1 MTRPTLRL
9 SAVLVFVALAG
20 SFHAA
25 TPAEDF
31 TRICNE
37 IAANKEAKDDTQ
49 RLHRLF
55 DGQWEYVKL
64 DAPEFSTRKGYPGQ
78 NDRWTDFS
86 LEAIQHRKNLL
97 KPVSKAIN
105 SIDRSRLSKDDQL
118 NHDIW
123 IRNIALSQEGQ
134 RFNALYMPM
143 TQMGGIHTWSPA
155 LIAMMP
161 TRTATDYENITA
173 RLEGMSTMVD
183 QQITLMRE
191 GLKRGL
197 TPPKVPL
204 RTLPSQVEKQITDD
218 PLKSALMRPFTRI
231 PKSFSDEDKERIL
244 KRGIEAY
251 EKYAKPSYELL
262 HTFLKDDYVPN
273 CRETIGQSALP
284 DGKAWYAYMVRRITT
299 TDLTPQQIHE
309 IGLSEVKRIRGEME
323 KIKKQTGFEGDLQE
337 FFEFLRTDKQFF
349 YDTPAQLLA
358 GYRDIC
364 KRADPELIR
373 LFRKLPRQPYG
384 IKPVPSYSEQSVTTA
399 YYQPGSINAGRPG
412 YFFANTYA
420 LETRPKWEMEAL
432 SLHEAVPGH
441 HFQIAIADELEG
453 LPEFRKNDRYTAY
466 VEGWGLYAESL
477 GEEMGFY
484 QDPYSKMGQLTY
496 EMWRAIRLVVD
507 TGMHALGWSRQQ
519 SIDYFKANAGKSE
532 HDIIVE
538 VDRYIVW
545 PGQALAYKI
554 GELKIKELRANAEK
568 DLGDK
573 FDLRDF
579 HDELLGAGALPLSI
593 LQTRMESWAARV
605 KAKG

>member
-1 MTRPTLRL
+1 
-9 SAVLVFVALAG
+9 
-20 SFHAA
+20 
-25 TPAEDF
+25 
-31 TRICNE
+31 
-37 IAANKEAKDDTQ
+37 
-49 RLHRLF
+49 
-55 DGQWEYVKL
+55 
-64 DAPEFSTRKGYPGQ
+64 
-78 NDRWTDFS
+78 
-86 LEAIQHRKNLL
+86 
-97 KPVSKAIN
+97 
-105 SIDRSRLSKDDQL
+105 
-118 NHDIW
+118 
-123 IRNIALSQEGQ
+123 
-134 RFNALYMPM
+134 
-143 TQMGGIHTWSPA
+143 
-155 LIAMMP
+155 
-161 TRTATDYENITA
+161 
-173 RLEGMSTMVD
+173 
-183 QQITLMRE
+183 
-191 GLKRGL
+191 
-197 TPPKVPL
+197 
-204 RTLPSQVEKQITDD
+204 VEKQITDN

-273 CRETIGQSALP
+273 CRETIGRSALP
-284 DGKAWYAYMVRRITT
+284 DGKAWYAYMVRPITT

-496 EMWRAIRLVVD
+496 EMWRAIRLVLD

-568 DLGDK
+568 ELGDK
-573 FDLRDF
+573 FDIRDF
-579 HDELLGAGALPLSI
+579 HDELLGAGALPLNI
-593 LQTRMESWAARV
+593 LETRMKNWAARV
-605 KAKG
+605 KEKD

>member
-20 SFHAA
+20 SLHAA

-37 IAANKEAKDDTQ
+37 IAANKGATNDTQ

-86 LEAIQHRKNLL
+86 LEAIRHRKNLL

-204 RTLPSQVEKQITDD
+204 RTLPSQVEKQITDN

-251 EKYAKPSYELL
+251 EEYAKPSYELL

-273 CRETIGQSALP
+273 CRETIGRSALP

-496 EMWRAIRLVVD
+496 EMWRAIRLVLD

-568 DLGDK
+568 ELGDK
-573 FDLRDF
+573 FDIRDF
-579 HDELLGAGALPLSI
+579 HDELLGAGALPLNI
-593 LQTRMESWAARV
+593 LETRMKNWAARV
-605 KAKG
+605 KEKD

>member
-1 MTRPTLRL
+1 MTSALPRLTATL
-9 SAVLVFVALAG
+9 VCLVWAC
-20 SFHAA
+20 SIRAA
-25 TPAEDF
+25 TPTEEL
-31 TRICNE
+31 TRICAE
-37 IAANKEAKDDTQ
+37 ITADKGRGDDVE

-55 DGQWEYVKL
+55 NAQWEYTKL
-64 DAPEFSTRKGYPGQ
+64 DSPEFSTRKGYPGQ
-78 NDRWTDFS
+78 NDRWSDYS
-86 LEAIQHRKNLL
+86 LAAIERRRRLL
-97 KPVSKAIN
+97 TPLSNAIS
-105 SIDRSRLSKDDQL
+105 SIDRSRLNEVDQL
-118 NHDIW
+118 NWDIW
-123 IRNIALSQEGQ
+123 KRNITLAKEGQ
-134 RFNALYMPM
+134 RYPAHFMPM
-143 TQMGGIHTWSPA
+143 TQMGGVHTYSTA

-161 TRTATDYENITA
+161 TKNAKDYENIIA
-173 RLEGMSTMVD
+173 RLQGLSTLVD

-197 TPPKVPL
+197 TPSKLPL
-204 RTLPSQVEKQITDD
+204 RTLASQVEKQITED
-218 PLKSALMRPFTRI
+218 PLKSAMMRPFARMS
-231 PKSFSDEDKERIL
+231 KSLSDEEKERL
-244 KRGIEAY
+244 RKRGIEAY
-251 EKYAKPSYELL
+251 EKYARPSFELL
-262 HTFLKDDYVPN
+262 HKFLAEDYVPN
-273 CRETIGQSALP
+273 CRETIARSDLP
-284 DGKAWYAYMVRRITT
+284 DGKAWYAHLVRQSTT
-299 TDLTPQQIHE
+299 TDLTPREIHE
-309 IGLSEVKRIRGEME
+309 IGLSEVKRIRAEMV
-323 KIKKQTGFEGDLQE
+323 KIKKETGFEGDLSE

-399 YYQPGSINAGRPG
+399 YYQPGSLTAGRPG

-477 GEEMGFY
+477 GEDMGFY

-507 TGMHALGWSRQQ
+507 TGMHALGWSRQRA
-519 SIDYFKANAGKSE
+519 IDFFKANAGKSE

-538 VDRYIVW
+538 IDRYIVW

-568 DLGDK
+568 DLGDE

-579 HDELLGAGALPLSI
+579 HDELLGAGSLPLSI
-593 LQTRMESWAARV
+593 LETRMKKWAARV

>member
-1 MTRPTLRL
+1 MTPLFLRL
-9 SAVLVFVALAG
+9 RVVLPFLAFTGALSAAKP
-20 SFHAA
+20 
-25 TPAEDF
+25 TEDL
-31 TRICNE
+31 TRICAE
-37 IAANKEAKDDTQ
+37 IAADKGSKDDTQ

-55 DGQWEYVKL
+55 DAQWEYVML
-64 DAPEFSTRKGYPGQ
+64 DAPEFATRKGYPGQ

-86 LEAIQHRKNLL
+86 LESIQRRKDLL
-97 KPVSKAIN
+97 DPLSKAIS
-105 SIDRSRLSKDDQL
+105 SIDRSRLSEVDQL
-118 NHDIW
+118 NYDIW
-123 IRNIALSQEGQ
+123 IRNIALSKEGQ
-134 RFNALYMPM
+134 RFPAEHLPM
-143 TQMGGIHTWSPA
+143 NQMGGIHTWSPA

-161 TRTATDYENITA
+161 TKNAKDYENIIA
-173 RLEGMSTMVD
+173 RLEGMATMID

-191 GLKRGL
+191 GMKRGL
-197 TPPKVPL
+197 TPPQVPL
-204 RTLPSQVEKQITDD
+204 RTLASQVEKQITED
-218 PLKSALMRPFTRI
+218 PLKSALMRPFARM
-231 PKSFSDEDKERIL
+231 SNSLSAGDKERLL

-262 HTFLKDDYVPN
+262 HTFLKEDYVPH
-273 CRETIGQSALP
+273 CRETIARSALP
-284 DGKAWYAYMVRRITT
+284 DGRAWYAFMVRRTTT

-309 IGLSEVKRIRGEME
+309 IGLGEVKRIRGEME
-323 KIKKQTGFEGDLQE
+323 KIKKETGFEGDLQE
-337 FFEFLRTDKQFF
+337 FFKFLRTDKQFF

-453 LPEFRKNDRYTAY
+453 LPEFRKNDHYTAF

-496 EMWRAIRLVVD
+496 EMWRSIRLVVD

-519 SIDYFKANAGKSE
+519 AIDFFKANAGKSE
-532 HDIIVE
+532 HDIVVE
-538 VDRYIVW
+538 IDRYIVW
-545 PGQALAYKI
+545 PAQALAYKI
-554 GELKIKELRANAEK
+554 GELKIKELRANAAK

-579 HDELLGAGALPLSI
+579 HDELLGAGALPLNT
-593 LQTRMESWAARV
+593 LETRMKNWAARV